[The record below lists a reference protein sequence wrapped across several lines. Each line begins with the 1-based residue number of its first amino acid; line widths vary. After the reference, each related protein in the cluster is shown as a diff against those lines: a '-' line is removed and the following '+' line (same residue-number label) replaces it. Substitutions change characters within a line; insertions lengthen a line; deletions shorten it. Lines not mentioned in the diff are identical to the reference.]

1 MRRFCSDTCRT
12 EWWAVYHKANP
23 EESVPAEECAFCG
36 GCMEGMRWTGKYC
49 SRFRYLLAMDQR
61 HEEVEYEWCGEKFTD
76 KKRAGTAV

>member
-1 MRRFCSDTCRT
+1 
-12 EWWAVYHKANP
+12 
-23 EESVPAEECAFCG
+23 
-36 GCMEGMRWTGKYC
+36 MEGMRWTGKYC